1 MPATQS
7 PFESSKEGAHISQ
20 EKRLGGRLV
29 SGLEKIGGSLNSFSN
44 RIGSE
49 AWWPTTLDHECEKAA
64 RILSSFCKDGCY
76 PERSSAPDSL
86 GPKSKPKVVVKIP
99 QRVFQNCVGLAIFTV
114 MRSGFS
120 ISTAGGSGVVIA
132 RKEYGDWSPPSGIH
146 VQTLGLGFMVGIDI
160 YDCIVVINSYEAL
173 KSFNRFRF
181 TLGGEMS
188 AVAGPIGVGGLL
200 EVELSETHK
209 PLWTYMKSRG
219 VYCGLQ
225 LDTTILIERF
235 NENARFYGKKISI
248 DEIFAG
254 QVTNVPLQA
263 KMLMEAARRAEGR
276 V

>member
-1 MPATQS
+1 
-7 PFESSKEGAHISQ
+7 
-20 EKRLGGRLV
+20 
-29 SGLEKIGGSLNSFSN
+29 
-44 RIGSE
+44 
-49 AWWPTTLDHECEKAA
+49 
-64 RILSSFCKDGCY
+64 
-76 PERSSAPDSL
+76 
-86 GPKSKPKVVVKIP
+86 VVKIP

-132 RKEYGDWSPPSGIH
+132 RKEDGDWSPPSGIH

-181 TLGGEMS
+181 TLGGEIS

-219 VYCGLQ
+219 IYCGLQ
-225 LDTTILIERF
+225 LDTTIVIERY

>member
-1 MPATQS
+1 MSYTILYNVRYQCAAFPCIRSDDATMLEYS
-7 PFESSKEGAHISQ
+7 VHWISLLVPRGSSQARQQISARKARLTEG
-20 EKRLGGRLV
+20 
-29 SGLEKIGGSLNSFSN
+29 
-44 RIGSE
+44 
-49 AWWPTTLDHECEKAA
+49 
-64 RILSSFCKDGCY
+64 
-76 PERSSAPDSL
+76 
-86 GPKSKPKVVVKIP
+86 KPKVVVKIP

-132 RKEYGDWSPPSGIH
+132 RKEDGDWSPPSGIH

-200 EVELSETHK
+200 EIELSETHK

-219 VYCGLQ
+219 IYCGLQ
-225 LDTTILIERF
+225 LDTTIVIERY

-248 DEIFAG
+248 EEIFAG

>member
-1 MPATQS
+1 M
-7 PFESSKEGAHISQ
+7 
-20 EKRLGGRLV
+20 
-29 SGLEKIGGSLNSFSN
+29 
-44 RIGSE
+44 
-49 AWWPTTLDHECEKAA
+49 
-64 RILSSFCKDGCY
+64 
-76 PERSSAPDSL
+76 
-86 GPKSKPKVVVKIP
+86 VKIP

-132 RKEYGDWSPPSGIH
+132 RKEDGDWSPPSGIH
-146 VQTLGLGFMVGIDI
+146 VQTLGLGFMAGIDI

-219 VYCGLQ
+219 IYCGIQ
-225 LDTTILIERF
+225 LDTTIIIERF
-235 NENARFYGKKISI
+235 DENARFYGKKISI

-263 KMLMEAARRAEGR
+263 KMLIEAVRRAEGR